1 MIDFGEFAKYVD
13 KCVSWDDWLAGIVG
27 MRLRV
32 LVEYV
37 VKFQLYI
44 RYRLPVSAIICLELG
59 QNCVINDTQGP
70 TMVSGKERDGRQRR
84 GWD

>member
-37 VKFQLYI
+37 VKFLFD
-44 RYRLPVSAIICLELG
+44 ICY
-59 QNCVINDTQGP
+59 
-70 TMVSGKERDGRQRR
+70 
-84 GWD
+84 